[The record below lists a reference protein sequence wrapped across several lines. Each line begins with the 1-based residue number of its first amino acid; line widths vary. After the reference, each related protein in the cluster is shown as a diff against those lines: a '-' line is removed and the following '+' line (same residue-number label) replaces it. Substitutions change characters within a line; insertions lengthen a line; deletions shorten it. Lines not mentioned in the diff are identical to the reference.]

1 MRKIGLIVRFC
12 CNEPDE
18 PAAER
23 HRGLLMALRIKERF
37 GRKFGEEIRFFR
49 GLMDKPRSVGAIMP
63 TSSITARKMASVINP
78 NSDLPVLELGPGTG
92 VITKAILARGVP
104 AEKIYSIEYS
114 SDFYQH
120 LVEQFPAVNFI
131 HGDAFDLDRTLADLG
146 DQKFDSV
153 ISGIP
158 LLNFPMHQRISAAGI
173 AARPHAGRPAC
184 CAVLLRTGFPDHCH
198 AGPLSHPAFRLHH
211 AQHPAG
217 ADLALSPGLRP
228 LCARLFTG

>member
-1 MRKIGLIVRFC
+1 
-12 CNEPDE
+12 
-18 PAAER
+18 
-23 HRGLLMALRIKERF
+23 MALRIKERF

-78 NSDLPVLELGPGTG
+78 HSDLPVLELGPGTG

-158 LLNFPMHQRISAAGI
+158 LLNFPMHQRIALLESLLD
-173 AARPHAGRPAC
+173 RMPAGRPVVQFSYGPVSPIIAM
-184 CAVLLRTGFPDHCH
+184 PDRYHIQH
-198 AGPLSHPAFRLHH
+198 FDFIMRNIPPAQIWLYRR
-211 AQHPAG
+211 G
-217 ADLALSPGLRP
+217 
-228 LCARLFTG
+228 